1 MELSALA
8 QGSHLET
15 VLPHAGDKTSLS
27 LTIQGWSGHSTEA
40 VACSGCPISGAVK
53 VPVSRLRRTQF
64 WAQGGAGGR

>member
-27 LTIQGWSGHSTEA
+27 LTI
-40 VACSGCPISGAVK
+40 
-53 VPVSRLRRTQF
+53 
-64 WAQGGAGGR
+64 